1 MPLVFLQNITGF
13 MRFADENVAELERRL
28 PAPLLGRVPRLD
40 EPTAA
45 KASTYLEL
53 ASLPGWPAKRA

>member
-1 MPLVFLQNITGF
+1 
-13 MRFADENVAELERRL
+13 MRFVDENVAELERRL

-45 KASTYLEL
+45 AAATHIEL